1 LKEYGLIVKV
11 ISSTVVGIDS
21 YPVDVEVDI
30 SPGLPQFSTVGLP
43 DAAVKESKDRIK
55 AAIKNS
61 GYRFPRNHVTVN
73 LAPADIKKEGTGFD
87 LPIAAGILAGEGC
100 IESKN
105 LLDYIII
112 GELSL
117 DGSIKGVDGVLSA
130 ALMTKE
136 IRKRGIIVSR
146 ENADEA
152 AMVESIDIIPVDVLS
167 DVVDFLDGRKG
178 IEPFT
183 LDITEIFNQSLQY
196 SLDFSEIR
204 GQEHAKRALEV
215 AAAGGHNIIMIGPPG
230 SGKTMLA
237 QRLPSILPELTFSEA
252 VDITKIY
259 SVSGMI
265 NKRGAII
272 GTRPFRAPHH
282 TISDAGL
289 VGGGQTPR
297 PGEISLAHHGV
308 LFLDELPEFR
318 RNVLEALRQPI
329 EDGHVTIT
337 RSSTTA
343 TYPAKFMLVA
353 AMNPC
358 PCGYYT
364 DQTRVCR
371 CTPQQIRQYQAKI
384 SGPLLDRIDI
394 HIEVPSIRY
403 KDLTGKSSGE
413 TSRSIKERIERT
425 RSIQKNRFDG
435 QDIQFN
441 ARMTDKQIKT
451 HCSIDDASL
460 QLIEMAVEKLGLSA
474 RAYTK
479 VLKVARTIADI
490 EGEEKIQ
497 SSHIAEAIQYRNLDR
512 KMI

>member
-1 LKEYGLIVKV
+1 MIVKV
-11 ISSTVVGIDS
+11 ISSTVIGIDA

-87 LPIAAGILAGEGC
+87 LPIAVGILTGEGC
-100 IESKN
+100 IESNN
-105 LLDYIII
+105 LLDYTLI

-117 DGSIKGVDGVLSA
+117 DGSIKGVDGALSA
-130 ALMTKE
+130 ALLASE
-136 IRKRGIIVSR
+136 LGKRGIIVAR

-152 AMVESIDIIPVDVLS
+152 AMVESIDVIPVDTLS
-167 DVVDFLDGRKG
+167 DVVEFLNSRKE
-178 IEPFT
+178 IEPLT
-183 LDITEIFNQSLQY
+183 LDIADIFDKSLTY
-196 SLDFSEIR
+196 PFDFSEIR
-204 GQEHAKRALEV
+204 GQEHAKRALEI

-237 QRLPSILPELTFSEA
+237 QRLSTILPDLTFTEA
-252 VDITKIY
+252 IDITKIF
-259 SVSGMI
+259 SVAGLL
-265 NKRGAII
+265 NKKGAIV
-272 GTRPFRAPHH
+272 GTRPFRTPHH

-289 VGGGQTPR
+289 VGGGHTPR
-297 PGEISLAHHGV
+297 PGEISLAHNGV

-318 RNVLEALRQPI
+318 RNVLEALRQPL
-329 EDGHVTIT
+329 EDGHITIT

-343 TYPAKFMLVA
+343 TYPAQFMLVA

-358 PCGYYT
+358 PCGYYG

-371 CTPQQIRQYQAKI
+371 CTPQQIRQYQARI

-394 HIEVPSIRY
+394 HIEVPSVRY
-403 KDLTGKSSGE
+403 RDLTAKSSGE
-413 TSRSIKERIERT
+413 SSGALKERIGRA
-425 RSIQKNRFDG
+425 RSMQKKRFED
-435 QDIQFN
+435 QNVQFN
-441 ARMTDKQIKT
+441 ARMSDKQIKVYCT
-451 HCSIDDASL
+451 IDEDS
-460 QLIEMAVEKLGLSA
+460 QKLIEMAIEKLGLSA

-490 EGEEKIQ
+490 DEEEKIQ
-497 SSHIAEAIQYRNLDR
+497 SSHVAEAIQYRNLDR